1 MFTDNY
7 LSLRNSKKSLA
18 FLGKLLVDSKYQ
30 SLWEYDTKL
39 LPHKVQKWRRKAKT
53 FSQLYIRPLSRSVD
67 IDPYTFDP
75 NPLIQEATRWGFQ
88 TIIMPFPLG
97 SAALFPYLRSTT
109 LQVAVIAEE
118 FATECGGLALLL
130 LAHHLGVAPLLLSG
144 HIPTWFKFL
153 IPMYIKG
160 AWFGKPTTMAFA
172 ITEPDAGSD
181 VEDSIGA
188 KDAHT
193 QVTATPVKGGFILNG
208 TKVFISDGSIANRVT
223 VFAKIKGQGIDSW
236 TCFLVEKGMKGFSV
250 GRREKKMGQRA
261 SDASELIF
269 DNVFVPKRNIVGK
282 LKGGWPLNQNVL
294 NYSRPVVAAMALG
307 HARGA
312 FERALHF
319 CNLHTYMGKKL
330 IEYNEIQYELADML
344 IKLMSIRMIIWRSCA
359 HFRAVQSLSSI
370 AKVYAS
376 DMAVEVCKQAMEIM
390 GDQGVAHEW
399 GVEKAL
405 RDARLTQIYEGTN
418 QINRYAIIEHQY
430 TTDVAIY
437 NVIS

>member
-1 MFTDNY
+1 MYTGNY
-7 LSLRNSKKSLA
+7 LSLRNSKESLA
-18 FLGKLLVDSKYQ
+18 FLGKLLVDGKYQ

-39 LPHKVQKWRRKAKT
+39 LPRKVQKWRRKAKT
-53 FSQLYIRPLSRSVD
+53 FSRLYIKPLSRSVD

-75 NPLIQEATRWGFQ
+75 APLLKEATRWGFQ
-88 TIIMPFPLG
+88 TIIMPFPFG
-97 SAALFPYLRSTT
+97 SAALFPYLHSTT

-144 HIPTWFKFL
+144 HLPTWFKFL
-153 IPMYIKG
+153 MPMYIKG

-172 ITEPDAGSD
+172 ITEPEAGSD

-188 KDAHT
+188 INAHT
-193 QVTATPVKGGFILNG
+193 QVTATPVKGGYILNG
-208 TKVFISDGSIANRVT
+208 IKVFISDGAIADRIT
-223 VFAKIKGQGIDSW
+223 VFAKIKGEGLESW

-261 SDASELIF
+261 ADASELIF

-282 LKGGWPLNQNVL
+282 LRGGWALNQNVL

-312 FERALHF
+312 FERVLHF
-319 CNLHTYMGKKL
+319 CNHHTYMGKKL
-330 IEYNEIQYELADML
+330 TEYNDIQYELADML
-344 IKLMSIRMIIWRSCA
+344 IKLMATRMTIWRSCA

-376 DMAVEVCKQAMEIM
+376 DMAVEICKQAMAIM
-390 GDQGVAHEW
+390 GDAGIVHEY

-418 QINRYAIIEHQY
+418 QINRHAIIEHQY
-430 TTDVAIY
+430 TTD
-437 NVIS
+437 ISVENL